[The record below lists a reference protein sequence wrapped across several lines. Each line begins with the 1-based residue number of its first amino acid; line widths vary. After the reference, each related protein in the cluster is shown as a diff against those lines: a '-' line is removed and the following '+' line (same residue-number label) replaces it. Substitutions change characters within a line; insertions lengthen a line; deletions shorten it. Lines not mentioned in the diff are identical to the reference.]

1 MSFDFSTLVTDR
13 TQADVNRVKH
23 IAEKIKNGTAS
34 ESELAEFN
42 GASMKG
48 AYNYTDLNRVGRAI
62 SYLASRMTAL
72 GCSVFVDPKVDWT
85 ENDWL
90 TPGAAEHYLSD
101 LRKIRSVF
109 TQLSTTP
116 SVPADMEKFTVEEAN
131 EIEKMLSDT
140 EKLIQSLS
148 GVFRHSGQVLF
159 YSGFGLYFATSYKEP
174 ELANVY
180 VVGENLVMND
190 GSTVSESGLYAL
202 SGSVSGENL
211 TL

>member
-13 TQADVNRVKH
+13 TQADVNRVKQ
-23 IAEKIKNGTAS
+23 IAEKIKNGTVS
-34 ESELAEFN
+34 ESELEEYN
-42 GASMKG
+42 KASAKG
-48 AYNYTDLNRVGRAI
+48 SYNYTDLNRVGRAVA
-62 SYLASRMTAL
+62 YLASRMTAL
-72 GCSVFVDPKVDWT
+72 GCNVSVTTKVDWK
-85 ENDWL
+85 ENDWI
-90 TPGAAEHYLSD
+90 TPSSAERYLAD
-101 LRKIRSVF
+101 LEKIRSVF

-190 GSTVSESGLYAL
+190 GSTVSESVLYA
-202 SGSVSGENL
+202 SGGSVSGENL